1 MLRDKAQSELIVTEG
16 NFEEL
21 PLGRL
26 NAGGTSTRWLEY
38 EWLDDYESESGEIKS
53 VKRRWVVGGSERYG
67 LPGEKE
73 QDVYVAILELISNR
87 GGIPD
92 DGVIT
97 FSLYE
102 LLEIMGD
109 GHGGGEYRRLRTSL
123 RTIARST
130 VESHRAF
137 YSRVLRQYIS
147 DEFQIFTIRWS
158 EIEDLEGNRLKDR
171 HELLLHPYFAES
183 YRENYA
189 GRLNAEFY
197 WRLNRPT
204 SKRLYRLL
212 DRNATEK
219 REGGKRSWDVSLET
233 LVGLMPLSVCEPAR
247 VKKVLDKAHAE
258 LVEQGFLDRV
268 EYAEAGPRGRQKAIL
283 VKYLLNK
290 KFAKRTFSKRI
301 DLTVAQQSA
310 VEQMRYWGLS
320 RTAAIE
326 WVLKKGVDHCEKWA
340 LLLHFQPNV
349 DRRKSGGLLNKA
361 LQEEFDWW
369 EENARNHLQGRKRV
383 GEVSPDVLE
392 RAKDLDILQKPS
404 TVESPTVP
412 EDDVEEGLDDPL
424 VAPDPDPEAAEVW
437 VNVLDIV
444 AEEIN
449 TPSFRVWFE
458 GTIPTGWDGS
468 QMQIAVP
475 NSFAKEYIE
484 TRFKEMLLRGVAS
497 LGAKDPS
504 LSVSIYERG
513 SHANDGPS

>member
-1 MLRDKAQSELIVTEG
+1 MFKDEAQRRLIVTEG

-26 NAGGTSTRWLEY
+26 NAGGTTTKWLEH
-38 EWLDDYESESGEIKS
+38 EWADEYESESGEIKS
-53 VKRRWVVGGSERYG
+53 VRRRWVVGGSEKYG

-92 DGVIT
+92 GGVIA

-102 LLEIMGD
+102 LLELMGN

-123 RTIARST
+123 RTIARTT

-137 YSRVLRQYIS
+137 YSRSLRQYIS

-158 EIEDLEGNRLKDR
+158 EIEDPEGNRLRDR

-189 GRLNAEFY
+189 GRLNSEFY
-197 WRLNRPT
+197 WSLNRPT

-212 DRNATEK
+212 DRNAAEK
-219 REGGKRSWDVSLET
+219 REGGKRLWEVDLGT
-233 LVGLMPLSVCEPAR
+233 LVGLMPLSVWEPAR

-258 LVEQGFLDRV
+258 LVEQGFLDKV
-268 EYAEAGPRGRQKAIL
+268 EYDAAGRRGRKKVTLI
-283 VKYLLNK
+283 KYVLNK

-310 VEQMRYWGLS
+310 VEQMSYWGLN
-320 RTAAIE
+320 RTSAIE

-349 DRRKSGGLLNKA
+349 DRGKSGGLLNSA
-361 LQEEFDWW
+361 LEEEFDWW
-369 EENARNHLQGRKRV
+369 EDNAREYLEGRRRS
-383 GEVSPDVLE
+383 GNVSPDVLK
-392 RAKDLDILQKPS
+392 RAGELGILAKPATAEVS
-404 TVESPTVP
+404 TVSEVDGNTDEDHVYPPAAP
-412 EDDVEEGLDDPL
+412 E
-424 VAPDPDPEAAEVW
+424 PDQEAVEVW
-437 VNVLDIV
+437 ADVLEI
-444 AEEIN
+444 ASEEID
-449 TPSFRVWFE
+449 TPSFAGWFE
-458 GTIPTGWDGS
+458 STVPTDWDGRRMEIS
-468 QMQIAVP
+468 VP
-475 NSFAKEYIE
+475 HLFAKEYIE
-484 TRFKEMLLRGVAS
+484 SRFKGQILEALRKRGVQ
-497 LGAKDPS
+497 DPFLDVTARTKS
-504 LSVSIYERG
+504 GEHG
-513 SHANDGPS
+513 